1 MMGVFPMT
9 NVQFADQARA
19 TSLLTVVCAF
29 GLASIFAGCDR
40 SAPAGNST
48 ASGGVQPATGAPVD
62 TADEASEPAGEVIP
76 GVGYALPAKV
86 GKYEVLG
93 IRTDNKDQA
102 AAKAN
107 AEACLV
113 KYPDVACMV
122 GLWAPNPPACLSAL
136 QARNLDGKVKIV
148 GFDEH
153 PETLAAIRDGKIHGT
168 IVQQPYLFG
177 FKSVEYLAA
186 LARGEGDKIAV
197 PDDKIIFVP
206 HSIITA
212 DNVQDFA
219 QRVEAMNAGTG
230 PTPDADRT
238 DYDLSK
244 PVKLMYLTNSID
256 PFWVL
261 AQRGVEKGNVAFKA
275 ECEVNMPS
283 DGSTEKQKA
292 AVEQFIN
299 RGGQG
304 LAISPIDPANQGGLI
319 NEAAAKMPVIC
330 QDSDAPGTDRLFYI
344 GTSNYMAGRSAGKL
358 VKQAIPDGGRVMIF
372 VGKLEVL
379 NAQERSRGVIDELFD
394 KPLPEAF
401 VGQEY

>member
-1 MMGVFPMT
+1 MT
-9 NVQFADQARA
+9 KSRTRFRHPSRSVSIAAI
-19 TSLLTVVCAF
+19 
-29 GLASIFAGCDR
+29 GLAAALGLSGCDR
-40 SAPAGNST
+40 SAS
-48 ASGGVQPATGAPVD
+48 SGGNAPATGG
-62 TADEASEPAGEVIP
+62 SQPANSAGGGTTESVGEVIP
-76 GVGYALPAKV
+76 GVGYALPAKA

-93 IRTDNKDQA
+93 IRTDNKDA
-102 AAKAN
+102 ALAKSN
-107 AEACLV
+107 AEGCLIAH
-113 KYPDVACMV
+113 PDVACMV

-136 QARNLDGKVKIV
+136 EARDMVGKVKVV

-153 PETLAAIRDGKIHGT
+153 PETLAAIRDGKIAGT

-186 LARGEGDKIAV
+186 IARGEGDKIAV

-206 HSIITA
+206 HSTITA
-212 DNVQDFA
+212 ENVQEFT
-219 QRVEAMNAGTG
+219 QRVEAMNAGNGTI
-230 PTPDADRT
+230 PPSERD

-261 AQRGVEKGNVAFKA
+261 AQRGVEKGNITFNAN
-275 ECEVNMPS
+275 CEVNMPS
-283 DGSTEKQKA
+283 DGSTEKQKQ

-304 LAISPIDPANQGGLI
+304 LAISPINPANQAGLI

-330 QDSDAPGTDRLFYI
+330 HDSDAPGTDRLFYI
-344 GTSNYMAGRSAGKL
+344 GTSNYIAGRSAGKL
-358 VKQAIPDGGRVMIF
+358 VKQAIPDGGKVMIF